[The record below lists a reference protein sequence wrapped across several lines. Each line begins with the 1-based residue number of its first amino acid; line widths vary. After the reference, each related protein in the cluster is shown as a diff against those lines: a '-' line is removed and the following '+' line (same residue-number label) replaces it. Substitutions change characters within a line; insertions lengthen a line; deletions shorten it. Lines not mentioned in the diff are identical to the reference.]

1 MSVTSLSFTF
11 VNMYSSPVAKPAAE
25 RPAVPA
31 QKEETHPVEER
42 RPGGGPNRLVQA
54 MMTALRELGL
64 GSPSGNA
71 AGAPAAAPANAT
83 ASAPTLVSNVTSGAT
98 SSAAPEA
105 SAAAASSV
113 VETVTATAT
122 GAAEAREAT
131 TNTRSAE
138 SLESAVHQFAHE
150 LFRALRQIG
159 RGETSDDRSDRSDRS
174 DRFDR
179 SDRSDRIDGHRGH
192 RHHHHGHHGWRRNGY
207 GDMSERLQALAQTFA
222 APAAVQSAG
231 PATTGATVS
240 TSISIT
246 FTVQGAQLPG
256 SPAQGPSTAAAIP
269 TTAVSASVPATST
282 DKLAQ
287 DVEVTAAT
295 PAAQTEPARNPL
307 LEAFSKM
314 FALLKPQ
321 GDSGAETDIASKLRT
336 FLQTLSETMRPQSM
350 RDIQTPQVG
359 GLVNITA

>member
-11 VNMYSSPVAKPAAE
+11 VNMYSTPAAKPAAE
-25 RPAVPA
+25 RPALPA
-31 QKEETHPVEER
+31 QKEETRPVEER

-64 GSPSGNA
+64 GSPSGSPT
-71 AGAPAAAPANAT
+71 GAPPAAPANAP
-83 ASAPTLVSNVTSGAT
+83 ASTPALASNATPSAT
-98 SSAAPEA
+98 SAVASEE

-113 VETVTATAT
+113 VETVTGSATS
-122 GAAEAREAT
+122 AAEASDAART
-131 TNTRSAE
+131 TRSAE
-138 SLESAVHQFAHE
+138 TLESAVHQFAHE

-179 SDRSDRIDGHRGH
+179 SDRVDGHRGH
-192 RHHHHGHHGWRRNGY
+192 RHHHHGHHGWRRHGY

-246 FTVQGAQLPG
+246 LTVQGAQLPG
-256 SPAQGPSTAAAIP
+256 SPMQGLGTSAAIP
-269 TTAVSASVPATST
+269 TAALTTPSPATST
-282 DKLAQ
+282 DEVAQ

-295 PAAQTEPARNPL
+295 PAAPAEPAKNPL

-321 GDSGAETDIASKLRT
+321 GESGAETDIASKLRT
-336 FLQTLSETMRPQSM
+336 FLQTLAETMRPQSM